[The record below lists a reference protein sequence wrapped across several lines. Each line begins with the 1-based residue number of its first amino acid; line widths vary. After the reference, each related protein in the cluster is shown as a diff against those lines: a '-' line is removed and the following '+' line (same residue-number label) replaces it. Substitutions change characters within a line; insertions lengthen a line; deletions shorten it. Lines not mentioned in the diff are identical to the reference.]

1 MVVFV
6 ICGLQFGYSELQF
19 RNRDIVWFCLDYSF
33 GILYIM
39 L

>member
-19 RNRDIVWFCLDYSF
+19 WNRDGVWFCLDDSF

-39 L
+39 I